1 MNRTEADAKY
11 KELLAEFK
19 KVENKRQEV
28 TKPMFAAY
36 KKANE
41 AFEEIKER
49 IRSEWLAVRSL
60 ITLPTSK
67 HMAQVRVVDQALVP
81 QEFWVLTLNE
91 AAVKNAVASGRE
103 VPGIEIVYEEHV
115 LVPKEWRTLEGR

>member
-19 KVENKRQEV
+19 QVESKRQEV
-28 TKPMFAAY
+28 TRPLFTAY

-81 QEFWVLTLNE
+81 SEFLTVNE

-115 LVPKEWRTLEGR
+115 LVPKEWRALEGR

>member
-11 KELLAEFK
+11 QELLAEFK
-19 KVENKRQEV
+19 QVESKRQEV
-28 TKPMFAAY
+28 TKPLFDAY
-36 KKANE
+36 KKANN

-49 IRSEWLAVRSL
+49 IRQDWAATRALVS
-60 ITLPTSK
+60 LPTAK
-67 HMAQVRVVDQALVP
+67 HMERVLVINQALVP
-81 QEFWVLTLNE
+81 SEFLTVNE

-115 LVPKEWRTLEGR
+115 LVPKEWRALEGR